1 MYIMYISHDVQILM
15 QSVKGLNVRAKT
27 IQSLEEN
34 IGVNLN
40 YFRFGT
46 RFLDVTKKHKQH
58 RKHRLNWIK
67 VKNFM
72 LWKTILRNWR
82 QSTEWEKTFTNHY
95 LLNNFLYKWP
105 IITWKDAWHNLSLGT
120 TTMRYHITC
129 TRIAGIEKSD
139 NNKNM
144 EKLELS
150 YITSGNVKWHNHFGK
165 QYRSLSNHKTWT
177 NIRPSNSTPSYR
189 KMQNVHRKNYI
200 LPLLLSFSTFPLLP
214 PPSGLN
220 TIMFSQRS
228 LHISVSQHWIHPE
241 SLLCFQMLVLS
252 TRLQQLEIRDYV
264 WFILPPQW

>member
-1 MYIMYISHDVQILM
+1 MWQKSTSNIESIDWTGSKLKISCFERQYWETEDNPQNGRKLLQI
-15 QSVKGLNVRAKT
+15 
-27 IQSLEEN
+27 I
-34 IGVNLN
+34 
-40 YFRFGT
+40 
-46 RFLDVTKKHKQH
+46 
-58 RKHRLNWIK
+58 
-67 VKNFM
+67 
-72 LWKTILRNWR
+72 
-82 QSTEWEKTFTNHY
+82 Y

-120 TTMRYHITC
+120 TTMRYHITR

-144 EKLELS
+144 EKLEPS

-165 QYRSLSNHKTWT
+165 QYRSFSNHKTWT

-200 LPLLLSFSTFPLLP
+200 LPLLLGFSTFPLLP

-228 LHISVSQHWIHPE
+228 LHITVSQHWIHPE

-252 TRLQQLEIRDYV
+252 TRLQQLEIRDCV